1 MKAGRLRSRQTYFPR
16 SNLASENLQE
26 KYCNAAYW
34 HTNVCSMLTN
44 KWLQHVDQQ
53 MIAACWQ
60 TNDCSMLTCFTPTE
74 VLASRRNTTTFKL
87 LLLTRKVRKVWQGF
101 MYIDDP
107 DFLSSRLVLLLAIAG
122 KNDDSNSLTWVDGYQ
137 SKNVY
142 VMPNIY
148 RWTGS
153 KILWSLRTV
162 VCVEL
167 KWQNFSSDCD
177 LNKFWQFILEQSIQV
192 LLRLV
197 IKMIA
202 I

>member
-26 KYCNAAYW
+26 KYRNAAYW

-44 KWLQHVDQQ
+44 KWLQRVDQQ

-60 TNDCSMLTCFTPTE
+60 KNDCRMLTNKWLQHVDKKNYCSMLTCFTPTE

-137 SKNVY
+137 SKNAY
-142 VMPNIY
+142 VMTNIY

-153 KILWSLRTV
+153 KILWLWFARS
-162 VCVEL
+162 
-167 KWQNFSSDCD
+167 
-177 LNKFWQFILEQSIQV
+177 
-192 LLRLV
+192 
-197 IKMIA
+197 
-202 I
+202 